1 MNGRSFSLQGHYY
14 DGRQAVRHSATL
26 EFATG
31 EATLIYDAE
40 QRRYRTSC
48 VLVSPKVGRVD
59 RFIALPDGGQ
69 FQCGDDPTLD
79 LLPQYSRTE
88 GVVAWLEQRVAVA
101 VASVVLIVA
110 LLAGGYQYGL
120 PAAAKHVAAKI
131 PLETE
136 QALGDQAL
144 VWLDEGDWFQSSE
157 LDQDTQDRIRWKF
170 EDLYVDRPYA
180 RHYRLE
186 FRESRFIGAN
196 AFALPG
202 GTIVITDDMVNLA
215 ESDEEVLA
223 ILAHEIGHV
232 ELRHV
237 MRHVLQNTVVGV
249 AAATITGDA
258 ATLSVA
264 VAGLPSVL
272 AQAEYSRD
280 FETEADDFAF
290 HLLRDHGI
298 SPEAFAT
305 VMERI
310 EADCGCEPGELD
322 FLSTHPI
329 TRERIERARAAAVTT
344 IVPRVHASKGDQGT
358 VNLSFPPS
366 RQ

>member
-1 MNGRSFSLQGHYY
+1 MNGRLFSLPGYYY
-14 DGRQAVRHSATL
+14 DGRQPLRRSATL
-26 EFATG
+26 EFAAG
-31 EATLIYDAE
+31 VATLVWGE
-40 QRRYRTSC
+40 EPCRYRASNL
-48 VLVSPKVGRVD
+48 LVSPRIGCAD

-69 FQCGDDPTLD
+69 FQCADEPALD
-79 LLPQYSRTE
+79 LLPQHSRTE
-88 GVVAWLEQRVAVA
+88 GAVAWLEQRVGVA
-101 VASVVLIVA
+101 VASVVLIVV
-110 LLAGGYQYGL
+110 LLASGYQYGL
-120 PAAAKHVAAKI
+120 PAAANHIAAKI

-136 QALGDQAL
+136 KTLGDQAL
-144 VWLDEGDWFQSSE
+144 VWLDDSDWFLRSE
-157 LDQDTQDRIRWKF
+157 LEQETQDRIRVEF
-170 EDLYVDRPYA
+170 EELYAGLPYA
-180 RHYRLE
+180 QHYRLE
-186 FRESRFIGAN
+186 FRQSGYIGAN
-196 AFALPG
+196 AFAMPG

-237 MRHVLQNTVVGV
+237 MRHVLQNSAVAV

-280 FETEADDFAF
+280 FETESDDFAF
-290 HLLRDHGI
+290 QLLRKHGM

-310 EADCGCEPGELD
+310 EDDCECEPGALD
-322 FLSTHPI
+322 FLSSHPI
-329 TRERIERARAAAVTT
+329 TGERIERAHAAAQALE
-344 IVPRVHASKGDQGT
+344 IP
-358 VNLSFPPS
+358 
-366 RQ
+366 

>member
-1 MNGRSFSLQGHYY
+1 
-14 DGRQAVRHSATL
+14 
-26 EFATG
+26 
-31 EATLIYDAE
+31 
-40 QRRYRTSC
+40 
-48 VLVSPKVGRVD
+48 
-59 RFIALPDGGQ
+59 
-69 FQCGDDPTLD
+69 
-79 LLPQYSRTE
+79 
-88 GVVAWLEQRVAVA
+88 VA
-101 VASVVLIVA
+101 LIVA

-120 PAAAKHVAAKI
+120 PAAANLVATNI

-136 QALGDQAL
+136 QTLGEQAL
-144 VWLDEGDWFQSSE
+144 VWLDDSDWFQRSE
-157 LDQDTQDRIRWKF
+157 LDQETQDRIRREF
-170 EDLYVDRPYA
+170 EDLYADLPYA
-180 RHYRLE
+180 QHYQLE
-186 FRESRFIGAN
+186 FRESKYIGAN
-196 AFALPG
+196 AFAMPG
-202 GTIVITDDMVNLA
+202 GTIVITDGMVDLA

-237 MRHVLQNTVVGV
+237 MRHVLQDSAVAV

-290 HLLRDHGI
+290 QLLRDHEM

-310 EADCGCEPGELD
+310 EVDCECEPGVLD

-329 TRERIERARAAAVTT
+329 TGERIERARAAA
-344 IVPRVHASKGDQGT
+344 QG
-358 VNLSFPPS
+358 VEFP
-366 RQ
+366 